1 MKPRQGGSPKGLPST
16 AKAAHG
22 PRRGPSPL
30 GIHRGSRPAQNV
42 TAFRLLIE
50 YDGGRFAG
58 WQKQGPKQT
67 AAGVRTVAGIIEKIL
82 HDAGCDAV
90 VLMGSGR
97 TDAGVHA
104 LGQVAHLHLEAQGA
118 PKAHELHRIFN
129 DALPHDLAVREV
141 RPCSSAFHARHDA
154 MERSYLYQ
162 LSRRRSAFA
171 KPFVWWV
178 KRPLDL
184 RDLKAA
190 WGTFQGTHDFGAFAD
205 LEPGEVPLVQVRACE
220 VTESGSLILLRVT
233 ATHFLRSQVRR
244 MVGATVS
251 CALGDDDPARI
262 LADLKTPTEEANLHW
277 GKLAAPGAGL
287 FLERVRYS
295 GDPETGLLKPLVDV
309 Y

>member
-1 MKPRQGGSPKGLPST
+1 MKPYQGGSRRGFPPAPKAGQS
-16 AKAAHG
+16 H
-22 PRRGPSPL
+22 RRGPNPSQEV
-30 GIHRGSRPAQNV
+30 A
-42 TAFRLLIE
+42 AFRLLVE

-67 AAGVRTVAGIIEKIL
+67 AAGVRTVTGIIEKIL
-82 HDAGCDAV
+82 HDAGCDAL

-104 LGQVAHLHLEAQGA
+104 LGQVAHLHLAAKGA
-118 PKAHELHRIFN
+118 PKAQELQRLFN

-141 RPCSSAFHARHDA
+141 RSCSAAFHARHDA

-171 KPFVWWV
+171 KPYVWWV
-178 KRPLDL
+178 KRPMDL

-190 WGTFQGTHDFGAFAD
+190 WGAFQGNHDFGAFAD
-205 LEPGEVPLVQVRACE
+205 LEPGEAPLVQVRACE
-220 VTESGSLILLRVT
+220 TAESGALILLRVT

-251 CALGDDDPARI
+251 CALGDDDPASI
-262 LADLKTPTEEANLHW
+262 LAGLRTPIEEANLHW
-277 GKLAAPGAGL
+277 GKLAAPAAGL

-295 GDPETGLLKPLVDV
+295 GDPETGPLRPLVDV

>member
-1 MKPRQGGSPKGLPST
+1 MKKPYQGGARKGFTPAPKPGQN
-16 AKAAHG
+16 H
-22 PRRGPSPL
+22 RRGPTPS
-30 GIHRGSRPAQNV
+30 QDV

-82 HDAGCDAV
+82 HDAGCDAL

-104 LGQVAHLHLEAQGA
+104 LGQVAHLHLAAKVA
-118 PKAHELHRIFN
+118 PKSHELQRLFN

-141 RPCSSAFHARHDA
+141 RPCSTAFHARHDA

-171 KPFVWWV
+171 KPFAWWV

-184 RDLKAA
+184 PKLKAA
-190 WGTFQGTHDFGAFAD
+190 WGAFQGNHDFSAFAD
-205 LEPGEVPLVQVRACE
+205 LEPGEVSLVQVRACE
-220 VTESGSLILLRVT
+220 MAESGSLILLRVT

-244 MVGATVS
+244 MVGAAVS
-251 CALGDDDPARI
+251 CALGDDDPASI
-262 LADLKTPTEEANLHW
+262 LPDLKMPTEEANLHW
-277 GKLAAPGAGL
+277 GKLAAPSAGL

-295 GDPETGLLKPLVDV
+295 GDPETGVLRPLVDV

>member
-1 MKPRQGGSPKGLPST
+1 MKPHQGGSGKGFLPAPKAGQS
-16 AKAAHG
+16 H
-22 PRRGPSPL
+22 RRGPSPVSSQ
-30 GIHRGSRPAQNV
+30 RGPRPSQNV

-82 HDAGCDAV
+82 HDAGCEALA
-90 VLMGSGR
+90 LMGSGR

-104 LGQVAHLHLEAQGA
+104 LGQVAHLHMAAKSALNS
-118 PKAHELHRIFN
+118 HELQRLFN

-162 LSRRRSAFA
+162 LSSRRSAFA
-171 KPFVWWV
+171 KPYAWWV
-178 KRPLDL
+178 KRPLNL
-184 RDLKAA
+184 RDLKAT
-190 WGTFQGTHDFGAFAD
+190 WGAFQGNHGFGAFAD
-205 LEPGEVPLVQVRACE
+205 LEPGEVPMVQVRACE
-220 VTESGSLILLRVT
+220 MAESGSLILLRVT

-251 CALGDDDPARI
+251 CALGDDDPASI
-262 LADLKTPTEEANLHW
+262 LADLKMPSEEANLHW
-277 GKLAAPGAGL
+277 GKLAAPSAGL
-287 FLERVRYS
+287 FLERVRYP
-295 GDPETGLLKPLVDV
+295 GDPETGVLKPLIPVF
-309 Y
+309 

>member
-1 MKPRQGGSPKGLPST
+1 MKKPYQGGARKGFPPAPK
-16 AKAAHG
+16 AVQNF
-22 PRRGPSPL
+22 RRGPSP
-30 GIHRGSRPAQNV
+30 SQDV

-82 HDAGCDAV
+82 HDACYDAL

-104 LGQVAHLHLEAQGA
+104 LGQVAHLHLAAKGA
-118 PKAHELHRIFN
+118 PKAHELQRLFN

-154 MERSYLYQ
+154 MERSYLFH

-171 KPFVWWV
+171 KPFAWWV

-190 WGTFQGTHDFGAFAD
+190 WNAFQGNLDFSAFAD
-205 LEPGEVPLVQVRACE
+205 LEPGEIPLVQVRACE
-220 VTESGSLILLRVT
+220 VAESGSLILLRVT

-244 MVGATVS
+244 MVGAAVS
-251 CALGDDDPARI
+251 CALGDDDPASI
-262 LADLKTPTEEANLHW
+262 LADLKMPSEEANLHW
-277 GKLAAPGAGL
+277 GKLAAPAAGL

-295 GDPETGLLKPLVDV
+295 GDPETGVLRPLVDV

>member
-1 MKPRQGGSPKGLPST
+1 M
-16 AKAAHG
+16 G
-22 PRRGPSPL
+22 PQ
-30 GIHRGSRPAQNV
+30 RGSRPSQDAA
-42 TAFRLLIE
+42 AFRLLIE

-67 AAGVRTVAGIIEKIL
+67 AAGVRTVAGILEKIL
-82 HDAGCDAV
+82 HDAGCDAL

-104 LGQVAHLHLEAQGA
+104 LGQVAHLHLAAKGA

-190 WGTFQGTHDFGAFAD
+190 WGAFQGNHDFGAFAD
-205 LEPGEVPLVQVRACE
+205 IEPGEGPLVQVRACE
-220 VTESGSLILLRVT
+220 VAESGSLILLRVT

-251 CALGDDDPARI
+251 CALGDDDPASI
-262 LADLKTPTEEANLHW
+262 LKDLRQPSEEANLRW
-277 GKLAAPGAGL
+277 GKLAAPAAGL

-295 GDPETGLLKPLVDV
+295 GNPETGPLRPVVDV

>member
-1 MKPRQGGSPKGLPST
+1 MSPKPAGRPPQGRPLVASPS
-16 AKAAHG
+16 G
-22 PRRGPSPL
+22 FREQPRGRVAS
-30 GIHRGSRPAQNV
+30 AQGA

-67 AAGVRTVAGIIEKIL
+67 AAGIRTVAGILEKIL
-82 HDAGCDAV
+82 HDAGWDAL

-104 LGQVAHLHLEAQGA
+104 LGQVAHLHLPAKGS
-118 PKAHELHRIFN
+118 PKAPDLQRLFN

-171 KPFVWWV
+171 KPFAWWV

-184 RDLKAA
+184 HDLKTA
-190 WGTFQGTHDFGAFAD
+190 WSAFQGNRDVSAFAD
-205 LEPGEVPLVQVRACE
+205 LEPGEAPLVQVRACE
-220 VTESGSLILLRVT
+220 MAECGSLILLRVT

-244 MVGATVS
+244 MVGAAVS
-251 CALGDDDPARI
+251 CALGDGDAATI
-262 LADLKTPTEEANLHW
+262 LADLKVPTEAANLRW
-277 GKLAAPGAGL
+277 GKLAAPSAGL

-295 GDPETGLLKPLVDV
+295 GDPETGVLRPLVDV

>member
-1 MKPRQGGSPKGLPST
+1 MKKPFQGAPRKGFPPP
-16 AKAAHG
+16 
-22 PRRGPSPL
+22 PRAGRVQP
-30 GIHRGSRPAQNV
+30 RGSSRTLDIA
-42 TAFRLLIE
+42 AFRLLIE

-82 HDAGCDAV
+82 HDAGFETL

-104 LGQVAHLHLEAQGA
+104 LGQIAHLHLAGKGA
-118 PKAHELHRIFN
+118 PKAHELQRLFN

-141 RPCSSAFHARHDA
+141 RVCSAAFHARHDA

-162 LSRRRSAFA
+162 LSSRRSAFA
-171 KPFVWWV
+171 KPYVWWV

-184 RDLKAA
+184 RELKAA
-190 WGTFQGTHDFGAFAD
+190 WGAFQGNHEFAAFAD
-205 LEPGEVPLVQVRACE
+205 LEPGEDPRVQVRACE
-220 VTESGSLILLRVT
+220 VAESGSLILLRVT

-244 MVGATVS
+244 MVGAAVS
-251 CALGDDDPARI
+251 YALGDSHSSRI
-262 LADLKTPTEEANLHW
+262 MEDLKSPTEAANLHW
-277 GKLAAPGAGL
+277 GRLAAPAAGL

-295 GDPETGLLKPLVDV
+295 GDPETGVLRPLVDV

>member
-1 MKPRQGGSPKGLPST
+1 MRKPFQGASRKGFPPPPR
-16 AKAAHG
+16 AAQIH
-22 PRRGPSPL
+22 PRGPNQ
-30 GIHRGSRPAQNV
+30 AQNIA
-42 TAFRLLIE
+42 AFRLLIE

-82 HDAGCDAV
+82 HDAGHETL

-104 LGQVAHLHLEAQGA
+104 LGQVAHLHLAAKHA
-118 PKAHELHRIFN
+118 PKAHELQRLFN

-141 RPCSSAFHARHDA
+141 RVCSAAFHARHDA

-162 LSRRRSAFA
+162 LSCRRSAFA
-171 KPFVWWV
+171 KPYVWWV

-184 RDLKAA
+184 RALKAA
-190 WGTFQGTHDFGAFAD
+190 WGAFQGNHEFTAFAD
-205 LEPGEVPLVQVRACE
+205 LEAGEDPRVQVRACE
-220 VTESGSLILLRVT
+220 VAESGSLILLRVT

-244 MVGATVS
+244 MVGATVF
-251 CALGDDDPARI
+251 CGLGDGDPARI
-262 LADLKTPTEEANLHW
+262 LEDLKSPTEAANLHW
-277 GKLAAPGAGL
+277 GKLAAPAAGL

-295 GDPETGLLKPLVDV
+295 GDPETGVLNPIIPVH
-309 Y
+309 